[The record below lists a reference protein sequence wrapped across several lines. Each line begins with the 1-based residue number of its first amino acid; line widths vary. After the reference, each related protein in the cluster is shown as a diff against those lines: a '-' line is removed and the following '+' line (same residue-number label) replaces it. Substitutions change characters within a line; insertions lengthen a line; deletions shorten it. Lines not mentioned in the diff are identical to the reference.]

1 MNDKSFTA
9 VLGIIVPEIVHRIA
23 ESYSCDEVAA
33 TEEFYA
39 SKVYALLEQE
49 ETKLWHFSP
58 LTLFNMYDEE
68 RNTGSFSLPEEG

>member
-9 VLGIIVPEIVHRIA
+9 VLGVIVPEIVHRIA
-23 ESYSCDEVAA
+23 
-33 TEEFYA
+33 
-39 SKVYALLEQE
+39 E

-68 RNTGSFSLPEEG
+68 RNTGGFSFPEEG

>member
-9 VLGIIVPEIVHRIA
+9 VLGVIVPEIVHRIS
-23 ESYSCDEVAA
+23 ENYSCDEVAA

-49 ETKLWHFSP
+49 ET
-58 LTLFNMYDEE
+58 
-68 RNTGSFSLPEEG
+68 

>member
-9 VLGIIVPEIVHRIA
+9 VLGVIVPEIVHRIT
-23 ESYSCDEVAA
+23 ENYSCDEVTA
-33 TEEFYA
+33 TEKFYA

-49 ETKLWHFSP
+49 ETKMWHFSP

-68 RNTGSFSLPEEG
+68 QKTGDFSFPEEG

>member
-9 VLGIIVPEIVHRIA
+9 VLGVIVPEIVHRIA

-49 ETKLWHFSP
+49 ET
-58 LTLFNMYDEE
+58 
-68 RNTGSFSLPEEG
+68 

>member
-1 MNDKSFTA
+1 MIKASPR
-9 VLGIIVPEIVHRIA
+9 LGIIVPEIVHRIA
-23 ESYSCDEVAA
+23 ENYSCGEVAA

-68 RNTGSFSLPEEG
+68 RNTGSFSFPEEV

>member
-9 VLGIIVPEIVHRIA
+9 VLGVIVPEVVNRIA

-68 RNTGSFSLPEEG
+68 RNTGSFSFPEEG

>member
-1 MNDKSFTA
+1 MNDKSLTA

-68 RNTGSFSLPEEG
+68 RNTGSFSFPEEG

>member
-9 VLGIIVPEIVHRIA
+9 VLGVIVPEIVHRIT
-23 ESYSCDEVAA
+23 ENYSCDEV
-33 TEEFYA
+33 TEKFYA

-49 ETKLWHFSP
+49 ETKMWHFSP

-68 RNTGSFSLPEEG
+68 QKTGNFSFPEEG

>member
-9 VLGIIVPEIVHRIA
+9 VLGIIVPEIVHRIS
-23 ESYSCDEVAA
+23 ENYSCDEVAA

-49 ETKLWHFSP
+49 ETKLQQVRLQKQRGRKQP
-58 LTLFNMYDEE
+58 E
-68 RNTGSFSLPEEG
+68 RT

>member
-9 VLGIIVPEIVHRIA
+9 VLGIIVPEVVHCIA
-23 ESYSCDEVAA
+23 ESYSCDEVTA

-49 ETKLWHFSP
+49 ETKLWHFNP

-68 RNTGSFSLPEEG
+68 RNTGGFSFPEEG

>member
-9 VLGIIVPEIVHRIA
+9 VLSIIVPEIVHRIS

-68 RNTGSFSLPEEG
+68 RNTGNFSFPEEG

>member
-1 MNDKSFTA
+1 MNDKSFAA
-9 VLGIIVPEIVHRIA
+9 VLGIIVPEIVHRIL

-58 LTLFNMYDEE
+58 LTLFNMYDE
-68 RNTGSFSLPEEG
+68 RNTGCFLIPEEG

>member
-9 VLGIIVPEIVHRIA
+9 ILGIIVPEIVHRIA
-23 ESYSCDEVAA
+23 ENYSCGEVAA

-49 ETKLWHFSP
+49 ETKLQQVRLQKQRGRKQP
-58 LTLFNMYDEE
+58 E
-68 RNTGSFSLPEEG
+68 RT

>member
-9 VLGIIVPEIVHRIA
+9 VLGVIVPEVVHRIA

-33 TEEFYA
+33 TEKFYA

-49 ETKLWHFSP
+49 ETKMWHFSP

-68 RNTGSFSLPEEG
+68 QKTGNFSFPEEG

>member
-9 VLGIIVPEIVHRIA
+9 ILGIIVPEVVHRIA
-23 ESYSCDEVAA
+23 ESYSCDEVTA

-68 RNTGSFSLPEEG
+68 RNTGGFSFPEEG

>member
-9 VLGIIVPEIVHRIA
+9 ILGIIVPEIVHRIA

-33 TEEFYA
+33 TEKFYA

-49 ETKLWHFSP
+49 ETKMWHFSP

-68 RNTGSFSLPEEG
+68 QKTGNFSFPEEG

>member
-9 VLGIIVPEIVHRIA
+9 VLGVIVPEIVRRIT
-23 ESYSCDEVAA
+23 ENYTCDEVTA

-49 ETKLWHFSP
+49 ETKMWHFSP

-68 RNTGSFSLPEEG
+68 RKTGNFSFPEEG

>member
-9 VLGIIVPEIVHRIA
+9 VLGVIVPEIVHRIA

-49 ETKLWHFSP
+49 ETKLQQARLQKQRGRKQP
-58 LTLFNMYDEE
+58 E
-68 RNTGSFSLPEEG
+68 RT

>member
-9 VLGIIVPEIVHRIA
+9 VLGIIVPEIVHRIS
-23 ESYSCDEVAA
+23 ENYSCDEVAA

-49 ETKLWHFSP
+49 ETKLWH
-58 LTLFNMYDEE
+58 MYDEE
-68 RNTGSFSLPEEG
+68 RNTGGFSFPEEG

>member
-9 VLGIIVPEIVHRIA
+9 ILGIIVLEIVHRIA

-68 RNTGSFSLPEEG
+68 RNTGGFSFPEEG

>member
-1 MNDKSFTA
+1 MNDKSLTA

-68 RNTGSFSLPEEG
+68 RNTGSFSFPEEV